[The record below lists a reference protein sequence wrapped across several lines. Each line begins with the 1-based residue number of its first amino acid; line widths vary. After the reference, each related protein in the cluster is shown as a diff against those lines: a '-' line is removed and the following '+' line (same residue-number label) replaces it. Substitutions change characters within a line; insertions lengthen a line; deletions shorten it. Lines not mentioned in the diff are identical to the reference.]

1 MKTLFQTRLLLLICL
16 LLAGVTVNAQTSS
29 STPSKTTTMK
39 MYLIER
45 AIPDAGKF
53 TPEDLKAISQTSC
66 GVLDG
71 MGPRIK
77 WIHSY
82 VTGNHIHCIYEAE
95 NEDLIREHGTK
106 GGFPVTNIMEISAVI
121 SPATAKS

>member
-1 MKTLFQTRLLLLICL
+1 MKPQSIFRLASMAILLFTATVTFSQTNTTTQKAMKT
-16 LLAGVTVNAQTSS
+16 
-29 STPSKTTTMK
+29 
-39 MYLIER
+39 YLIER
-45 AIPDAGKF
+45 EIPDAGKL
-53 TPEDLKAISQTSC
+53 TPEQLKGISQTSC

-82 VTGNHIHCIYEAE
+82 VTSNHIHCIYEAE
-95 NEDLIREHGTK
+95 NEELIRQHGMK

-121 SPATAKS
+121 SPATAK

>member
-1 MKTLFQTRLLLLICL
+1 
-16 LLAGVTVNAQTSS
+16 
-29 STPSKTTTMK
+29 

-45 AIPDAGKF
+45 VIPDANKF

-66 GVLDG
+66 GVLDE

-95 NEDLIREHGTK
+95 NEDLIREHGAK